1 MHTEGKIKAE
11 GLHIITE
18 DGKRIGQTFMGDLKH
33 DKRGKQIPDLTGPAN
48 AARIVKTWNMHDELV
63 AQNEKSLK
71 ALEIILQEAE
81 RVSMLVN
88 FEHWTAEFR
97 TQWYAN
103 TLVAEKEIDDLKS
116 LLQQAKL

>member
-1 MHTEGKIKAE
+1 MHTEGKIKASPINKS
-11 GLHIITE
+11 GFIIITKE
-18 DGKRIGQTFMGDLKH
+18 LNDDDEIMIDLMVHDGKEENGI
-33 DKRGKQIPDLTGPAN
+33 AN

-116 LLQQAKL
+116 LLQQAK